1 MLASTPKSES
11 KSQTDR
17 DNVKALKQ
25 LLSIPISSSGQC
37 PTSPPQYGLMSTT
50 GPALNVLLASS
61 PVPSQAPTVP
71 QRKTNVKISTPSK
84 GVSEYPSHDAP
95 FSSSPPSSSSESE
108 PKSKNTHKKSKSKS
122 VPLTPVNT
130 FYAGSAFQNSP
141 DPLSIPHP
149 DFDDMD
155 DFFLDS
161 SARSVISAASSQ
173 ISPNTTN
180 VKTESLL
187 RILNIG
193 RVV

>member
-25 LLSIPISSSGQC
+25 LLSIPISSSAQC

-84 GVSEYPSHDAP
+84 GVNEYPSHDAP

-108 PKSKNTHKKSKSKS
+108 
-122 VPLTPVNT
+122 
-130 FYAGSAFQNSP
+130 QNQK
-141 DPLSIPHP
+141 I
-149 DFDDMD
+149 
-155 DFFLDS
+155 
-161 SARSVISAASSQ
+161 VIRNQKA
-173 ISPNTTN
+173 N
-180 VKTESLL
+180 LYH
-187 RILNIG
+187 
-193 RVV
+193 